1 MSEKQ
6 QKPVLDT
13 EFEQITPWN
22 GANDTGNDVRMKWM
36 RNFERVKGDLE
47 KLSDFINVIQNGLD
61 DKFLHKDRED
71 STNYLL
77 SLLGGVLVKKNLKVG
92 DFITG
97 VIGALIDEIGNA
109 EFETIFARKKIFT
122 PEIAYNRIT
131 YVKGKWV
138 VSPGGGCTIDEVV
151 DNGDGTW
158 TVKPD
163 LTEADGLSQFK
174 GDILSTYFVT
184 KSDEGKLTG
193 FEEMKFRVESADYTE
208 KTFVLTAKPDTNW
221 APQPQMVLAQGGNF
235 IDTDRQSYTVI
246 EAVNGNNCI
255 TFFEDANTWDPEP
268 AQMKGWLGKKKGM
281 TVQGINCDNYS
292 AVFTNLLLIGTIF
305 QIDEITGESVR
316 VPIWKG
322 EWKKDNKYGY
332 YNEVSHNGSRYLCVN
347 PDGTKQ
353 EPGTGN
359 HWMVTV
365 EKGEQG
371 TPGLSVVGGGDWD
384 HSKIPYAASTIVSMY
399 NCVFCS
405 KKETS
410 NPPLAIAR
418 FKDGS
423 LIAKPGGYI
432 LAGKSDDL
440 QVNEDWDM
448 ILDGRQLKGE
458 SITFLG
464 RFDTAPSDPN
474 EGDSYYDT
482 NDKVTYI
489 YRNGVWMIWITD
501 GKDGKGY
508 EYIFRR
514 TTTMM
519 APDKPDSQNV
529 DEYVPEGW
537 TDDPQ
542 GVTADFQLEWCCKR
556 TKTDGVWSEFS
567 TPAPAYRWA
576 KDGESNVLADLDNEM
591 VSCALTYDGKATK
604 AQSWVTNIGMW
615 YGLEQLAL
623 ESVTYKDN
631 GVFTVSPN
639 KQTGAVT
646 VSVTSGAIVP
656 ETTNIR
662 LTLMA
667 LKSGQQYSREL
678 VFTIAGVRAG
688 SDGSDAVLYS
698 LVPSVS
704 SVKRTASGSYSVASV
719 SCKRQK
725 TVGGTISDTTDGTL
739 MYSLDGGME
748 TTIANG
754 SGISCSSFS
763 SSVKFVFYI
772 DNRIVDVETIP
783 MVTDGASGSDGKG
796 IDDVDVVYYL
806 SDSPTSLTGGSWV
819 TVAPKWVDGKYLW
832 TKTVTLYSDGSS
844 VETPAVCLS
853 GGKGPA
859 GVGIS
864 DIKEFYYLSDSPA
877 SLTGGS
883 WVTESP
889 KWTNGKYLWTKT
901 IIYYT
906 DKTNNETTPICVSG
920 ADGLSVVGGGDWSHT
935 KIPYAAN
942 TVVSMYNCV
951 FFSKKET
958 SNPPLAIARF
968 KDGSLIAKPGGYI
981 LAGKSDDLQV
991 NEDWDMILDGQQL
1004 KGESITFLGRFDTA
1018 PSDPKEGESYY
1029 NTSDRATYIYK
1040 NGSWMLTVSDG
1051 KDGRDYEYIY
1061 TRRNSED
1068 EKPAR
1073 PDSQQVDDYVPA
1085 GWTDD
1090 FLGVSEDFQLE
1101 WGCKRSKI
1109 DGVWSEWS
1117 DPAPVYRWAKDGESN
1132 VLADLDNEMVSCALT
1147 YDGKATKA
1155 QSWVTNIGMWYGLE
1169 QLTLESVTY
1178 KDNGVFTVSPNKQ
1191 TGAVT
1196 VSVTSGASVPET
1208 TNIRLTLMA
1217 LKSGQQYSRELV
1229 FTIAGV
1235 RAGSDGS
1242 DAVLYSL
1249 VPSVSSVKRT
1259 ASGSYSVA
1267 SVSCKRQKTVGGTI
1281 SDTTDGTLMYSLD
1294 GGMETT
1300 IANGSG
1306 ISCSSFSSSVKFL
1319 FYVNSQ
1325 LVDVETIP
1333 MVIDG
1338 TDGEEGKGIQ
1348 SSDVMFYLSN
1358 SPTSLTGGSWVT
1370 DAPQWVD
1377 GKYFWTK
1384 TVIQYTDGSK
1394 KETTPVCISG
1404 GKGPS
1409 GVGIS
1414 KIEEQYYLS
1423 TSRTSLTG
1431 GSWSTTAPSWQS
1443 GKYIW
1448 TRTAVYYTD
1457 GNTFYTSA
1465 ICAAGQDGIDGSS
1478 IVSYGDWSHT
1488 KVPIPKNGLVQF
1500 TGGSY
1505 VAVRDTSNPP
1515 YPIARYSD
1523 GTLIAKRNGGYI
1535 LAGRSADRV
1544 LNADWVMVVDKPV
1557 SNVTYWLSSLVSTIN
1572 FTSSGYPS
1580 PSSVLV
1586 TCMQSVDGNVSKC
1599 SDMYLAARKYDGS
1612 TWYAHVSATKVNS
1625 LSVPANK
1632 GYTQFA
1638 VRAYASASDAN
1649 SWNENY
1655 VAELGI
1661 GCSFDGSDGRAG
1673 SAPYDM
1679 GVWKS
1684 GTTYYW
1690 NESRRDSVIMLF
1702 SNVYYKFQVRN
1713 FGASVTEAP
1722 SSATG
1727 DTNWEAV
1734 GRHESIATDTL
1745 FADGANIAGFMF
1757 SRQGYSSAGVPYG
1770 LLRSQNEQDGQPV
1783 FYVNTKTGEL
1793 YSQKGKFVNIEAQ
1806 GTFSTKSSGERI
1818 VLDFA
1823 SNSIKFIAADEK
1835 NYGTLGF
1842 ADNNGYRSSYLS
1854 MSNNNNEYASLQ
1866 PGWLRVRAVNA
1877 GSTII
1882 SDLDWGGLK
1891 ISKNGNTRSV
1901 ALIND
1906 SITFSDS
1913 SNSKAIII
1921 KSDAITVKEGSTQY
1935 TGVDGSF
1942 TFKDQYEKTVIVYFR
1957 KGICYRISS

>member
-1 MSEKQ
+1 MTIL
-6 QKPVLDT
+6 QKPASLNLSGNLPKFVISADDDVDFVLKKGEETLLSSVYSPGVDNK
-13 EFEQITPWN
+13 ITV
-22 GANDTGNDVRMKWM
+22 DVRDIVENALSFDFKNVTTPYAQSELAADFTASIGPESVHFRCVRAGVDKSSVDANIFLKSNFLTWQPQVKKVMYSSPEYLTLYPVESCQVKVKAYFDDDNEETITLYGATKDVPVTIPVQYAVIVGKFSNRMPSFYDVWAETSSGVRLTYIQRYVASDLLSEEEQWILFENSLGGIDTFRAYGTFDFSGEHTYNIAEIEDVSEEYCIDVE
-36 RNFERVKGDLE
+36 RNFEKNTGYLNDYERKWLLDFFSSRGKYICADNTVRRIVCTDSSVDFNQKELPSSYTFTYRYSDAKPYLNLQRIDNLPEVLNVHVPDLGSFTIPPRLVEFPQLNVTEGVLIPAQFPFKQEWGTVTLYDILSYVLSYVYTESGSGGGDIYLIKLGDTTVPTDYNTFSALRILE
-47 KLSDFINVIQNGLD
+47 EIKKAIDDNDVFIR
-61 DKFLHKDRED
+61 KDRED
-71 STNYLL
+71 SSLFLL

-109 EFETIFARKKIFT
+109 EVETLYARKKIFT
-122 PEIAYNRIT
+122 PEMAYNRIT

-208 KTFVLTAKPDTNW
+208 KTFVLTAKPDTDW
-221 APQPQMVLAQGGNF
+221 VPQPQMVLAQGGNF
-235 IDTDRQSYTVI
+235 TDPDRQSYTVI

-255 TFFEDANTWDPEP
+255 TFFEHANTWDTEP
-268 AQMKGWLGKKKGM
+268 AQMEGWLGKKKGM

-292 AVFTNLLLIGTIF
+292 AVLKNLLMIGTIF

-322 EWKKDNKYGY
+322 EWQKNTKYGY

-347 PDGTKQ
+347 PAGTEQ

-384 HSKIPYAASTIVSMY
+384 HTKVPYTASTIVSMY

-418 FKDGS
+418 YTDGT

-448 ILDGRQLKGE
+448 ILDGRELKGE

-474 EGDSYYDT
+474 EGDSYYNT

-615 YGLEQLAL
+615 YGLEQLTL
-623 ESVTYKDN
+623 ESITYKDN
-631 GVFTVSPN
+631 GVFTVSAN
-639 KQTGAVT
+639 KQTGSVT
-646 VSVTSGAIVP
+646 VSVTSGASVP
-656 ETTNIR
+656 DTTNIR

-667 LKSGQQYSREL
+667 LKNGQQYSREL
-678 VFTIAGVRAG
+678 VFSIAGVRAG

-704 SVKRTASGSYSVASV
+704 SVKRTVSGSYSVASV

-739 MYSLDGGME
+739 KYSLDGGAE
-748 TTIANG
+748 TTISNG

-783 MVTDGASGSDGKG
+783 MVIDGANGKPG
-796 IDDVDVVYYL
+796 
-806 SDSPTSLTGGSWV
+806 T
-819 TVAPKWVDGKYLW
+819 
-832 TKTVTLYSDGSS
+832 DGSS
-844 VETPAVCLS
+844 V
-853 GGKGPA
+853 
-859 GVGIS
+859 
-864 DIKEFYYLSDSPA
+864 
-877 SLTGGS
+877 
-883 WVTESP
+883 
-889 KWTNGKYLWTKT
+889 
-901 IIYYT
+901 
-906 DKTNNETTPICVSG
+906 
-920 ADGLSVVGGGDWSHT
+920 
-935 KIPYAAN
+935 
-942 TVVSMYNCV
+942 
-951 FFSKKET
+951 
-958 SNPPLAIARF
+958 
-968 KDGSLIAKPGGYI
+968 
-981 LAGKSDDLQV
+981 
-991 NEDWDMILDGQQL
+991 
-1004 KGESITFLGRFDTA
+1004 
-1018 PSDPKEGESYY
+1018 
-1029 NTSDRATYIYK
+1029 
-1040 NGSWMLTVSDG
+1040 
-1051 KDGRDYEYIY
+1051 
-1061 TRRNSED
+1061 
-1068 EKPAR
+1068 
-1073 PDSQQVDDYVPA
+1073 
-1085 GWTDD
+1085 
-1090 FLGVSEDFQLE
+1090 
-1101 WGCKRSKI
+1101 
-1109 DGVWSEWS
+1109 
-1117 DPAPVYRWAKDGESN
+1117 
-1132 VLADLDNEMVSCALT
+1132 
-1147 YDGKATKA
+1147 
-1155 QSWVTNIGMWYGLE
+1155 
-1169 QLTLESVTY
+1169 
-1178 KDNGVFTVSPNKQ
+1178 
-1191 TGAVT
+1191 
-1196 VSVTSGASVPET
+1196 
-1208 TNIRLTLMA
+1208 
-1217 LKSGQQYSRELV
+1217 
-1229 FTIAGV
+1229 
-1235 RAGSDGS
+1235 
-1242 DAVLYSL
+1242 
-1249 VPSVSSVKRT
+1249 
-1259 ASGSYSVA
+1259 
-1267 SVSCKRQKTVGGTI
+1267 
-1281 SDTTDGTLMYSLD
+1281 
-1294 GGMETT
+1294 
-1300 IANGSG
+1300 
-1306 ISCSSFSSSVKFL
+1306 
-1319 FYVNSQ
+1319 
-1325 LVDVETIP
+1325 
-1333 MVIDG
+1333 
-1338 TDGEEGKGIQ
+1338 
-1348 SSDVMFYLSN
+1348 
-1358 SPTSLTGGSWVT
+1358 
-1370 DAPQWVD
+1370 
-1377 GKYFWTK
+1377 
-1384 TVIQYTDGSK
+1384 
-1394 KETTPVCISG
+1394 
-1404 GKGPS
+1404 
-1409 GVGIS
+1409 
-1414 KIEEQYYLS
+1414 
-1423 TSRTSLTG
+1423 
-1431 GSWSTTAPSWQS
+1431 
-1443 GKYIW
+1443 
-1448 TRTAVYYTD
+1448 
-1457 GNTFYTSA
+1457 
-1465 ICAAGQDGIDGSS
+1465 
-1478 IVSYGDWSHT
+1478 VSYGDWSHT

-1500 TGGSY
+1500 AGGSY
-1505 VAVRDTSNPP
+1505 VAVRETSNPP
-1515 YPIARYSD
+1515 YPIARYTD

-1535 LAGRSADRV
+1535 LAGRSADRQ

-1557 SNVTYWLSSLVSTIN
+1557 SNATYWLSSLVSTIN

-1599 SDMYLAARKYDGS
+1599 SEMYLAARKYDGS
-1612 TWYAHVSATKVNS
+1612 TWYAHVSATKTNS

-1673 SAPYDM
+1673 SSPYDM

-1713 FGASVTEAP
+1713 FGASVTAAP

-1727 DTNWEAV
+1727 DTNWEVV

-1783 FYVNTKTGEL
+1783 FFVNTKTGEL

-1882 SDLDWGGLK
+1882 SDLDWNGLK

>member
-1 MSEKQ
+1 MTIL
-6 QKPVLDT
+6 QKPASINLSGNLPKFIISADDNVDFILKKGEETLMSSVYSPGADNRITVDVRDIVENALSFDFKNITTPYAQSELAADFTASIGSESVHFRCVRAGVDKSSVDANIFLKSNFLTWQPQVKKVMYSSPEYLTLYPVESCLVKVKAYFDEDNEETITLYGATKDVPVTIPVQYAVIVGKFNNRTPSFYDVWAETSSGVRLTYIQRYVASDLLSEEEQWILFENSLGGIDTFRAYGTFDFSGEHTYNIAEIEDVSEEYRIDVEHNFEKNTGYLNDYERRWLLDFFSSRGKYICADNTVRRIVCTDSSAEFNQKELPSSYTFTYRYADAKPYLNLQRFDNLPEVLNVHVPDLGSFTIPPRLVEFPQLNVTEGVLIPAQFPFKQEWGTVTLYDILSYVLSYVYTESGSGDDGNIYLIKLGDT
-13 EFEQITPWN
+13 TVPTDYNTFSALRILEEIKK
-22 GANDTGNDVRMKWM
+22 AIDDNDV
-36 RNFERVKGDLE
+36 
-47 KLSDFINVIQNGLD
+47 FIR
-61 DKFLHKDRED
+61 KDRED
-71 STNYLL
+71 SSLFLL

-109 EFETIFARKKIFT
+109 EVETLYARKKIFT
-122 PEIAYNRIT
+122 PEMAYNRIT

-208 KTFVLTAKPDTNW
+208 KTFVLTAKPDTDW
-221 APQPQMVLAQGGNF
+221 VPQSQMVLAQGGNF
-235 IDTDRQSYTVI
+235 TDPDRQSYTVI

-255 TFFEDANTWDPEP
+255 TFFEHANTWDTEP
-268 AQMKGWLGKKKGM
+268 AQMEGWLGKKKGM

-292 AVFTNLLLIGTIF
+292 AVLKNLLMIGTIF

-322 EWKKDNKYGY
+322 EWQKDTKYGY

-347 PDGTKQ
+347 PAGTEQ

-384 HSKIPYAASTIVSMY
+384 HTKVPYAASTIVSMY

-418 FKDGS
+418 YTDGT

-448 ILDGRQLKGE
+448 ILDGRELKGE

-474 EGDSYYDT
+474 EGDSYYNT

-615 YGLEQLAL
+615 YGLEQLTL
-623 ESVTYKDN
+623 ESITYKDN
-631 GVFTVSPN
+631 GVFTVSAN

-646 VSVTSGAIVP
+646 VSVTSGASVP
-656 ETTNIR
+656 DTTNIR

-667 LKSGQQYSREL
+667 LKNGQQYSREL
-678 VFTIAGVRAG
+678 VFSIAGVRAG

-739 MYSLDGGME
+739 KYSLDGGVE

-754 SGISCSSFS
+754 SGISCSSFY
-763 SSVKFVFYI
+763 SSVKFVFYM

-783 MVTDGASGSDGKG
+783 MVIDGASGSDGKG
-796 IDDVDVVYYL
+796 VANVDVYYYL
-806 SDSPTSLTGGSWV
+806 SNSTTSLTGGSWV
-819 TVAPKWVDGKYLW
+819 T
-832 TKTVTLYSDGSS
+832 
-844 VETPAVCLS
+844 
-853 GGKGPA
+853 
-859 GVGIS
+859 
-864 DIKEFYYLSDSPA
+864 
-877 SLTGGS
+877 
-883 WVTESP
+883 
-889 KWTNGKYLWTKT
+889 N
-901 IIYYT
+901 
-906 DKTNNETTPICVSG
+906 
-920 ADGLSVVGGGDWSHT
+920 
-935 KIPYAAN
+935 
-942 TVVSMYNCV
+942 
-951 FFSKKET
+951 
-958 SNPPLAIARF
+958 
-968 KDGSLIAKPGGYI
+968 
-981 LAGKSDDLQV
+981 
-991 NEDWDMILDGQQL
+991 
-1004 KGESITFLGRFDTA
+1004 
-1018 PSDPKEGESYY
+1018 
-1029 NTSDRATYIYK
+1029 
-1040 NGSWMLTVSDG
+1040 
-1051 KDGRDYEYIY
+1051 
-1061 TRRNSED
+1061 
-1068 EKPAR
+1068 
-1073 PDSQQVDDYVPA
+1073 
-1085 GWTDD
+1085 
-1090 FLGVSEDFQLE
+1090 
-1101 WGCKRSKI
+1101 
-1109 DGVWSEWS
+1109 
-1117 DPAPVYRWAKDGESN
+1117 
-1132 VLADLDNEMVSCALT
+1132 
-1147 YDGKATKA
+1147 
-1155 QSWVTNIGMWYGLE
+1155 
-1169 QLTLESVTY
+1169 
-1178 KDNGVFTVSPNKQ
+1178 
-1191 TGAVT
+1191 
-1196 VSVTSGASVPET
+1196 
-1208 TNIRLTLMA
+1208 
-1217 LKSGQQYSRELV
+1217 
-1229 FTIAGV
+1229 
-1235 RAGSDGS
+1235 
-1242 DAVLYSL
+1242 
-1249 VPSVSSVKRT
+1249 
-1259 ASGSYSVA
+1259 
-1267 SVSCKRQKTVGGTI
+1267 
-1281 SDTTDGTLMYSLD
+1281 
-1294 GGMETT
+1294 
-1300 IANGSG
+1300 
-1306 ISCSSFSSSVKFL
+1306 
-1319 FYVNSQ
+1319 
-1325 LVDVETIP
+1325 
-1333 MVIDG
+1333 
-1338 TDGEEGKGIQ
+1338 
-1348 SSDVMFYLSN
+1348 
-1358 SPTSLTGGSWVT
+1358 
-1370 DAPQWVD
+1370 APQWVD

-1384 TVIQYTDGSK
+1384 TVTTYTDGTK
-1394 KETTPVCISG
+1394 DETPAVCISG
-1404 GKGPS
+1404 GKGPT
-1409 GVGIS
+1409 GNGIS
-1414 KIEEQYYLS
+1414 KIEEQYYVS
-1423 TSRTSLTG
+1423 TSKTSLSG
-1431 GSWSTTAPSWQS
+1431 GSWSTTAPSWQA

-1448 TRTAVYYTD
+1448 TRTAIYYTNGD
-1457 GNTFYTSA
+1457 TDYTSA

-1478 IVSYGDWSHT
+1478 VVSYGDWSHT
-1488 KVPIPKNGLVQF
+1488 KVPIPQNGLVQF
-1500 TGGSY
+1500 AGGSY
-1505 VAVRDTSNPP
+1505 VAVRETSNPP
-1515 YPIARYSD
+1515 YPIARYTD

-1535 LAGRSADRV
+1535 LAGRSADRQ
-1544 LNADWVMVVDKPV
+1544 LNVDWVMVVDKPV
-1557 SNVTYWLSSLVSTIN
+1557 SNATYWLSSLVSTIN

-1599 SDMYLAARKYDGS
+1599 SEMYLAARKYDGS
-1612 TWYAHVSATKVNS
+1612 TWYAHVSATKTNS

-1673 SAPYDM
+1673 SSPYDM

-1690 NESRRDSVIMLF
+1690 NESRRDSVIILF

-1713 FGASVTEAP
+1713 FGASVTTAP

-1757 SRQGYSSAGVPYG
+1757 SRQGYNSDGVPYG
-1770 LLRSQNEQDGQPV
+1770 LLRSQNEQNGQPV

-1793 YSQKGKFVNIEAQ
+1793 YSQKGRFVNIEAQ

-1823 SNSIKFIAADEK
+1823 SNSIKFIASDEK

-1854 MSNNNNEYASLQ
+1854 MSNNNNEYASIQ
-1866 PGWLRVRAVNA
+1866 PGWLRVRAVNT
-1877 GSTII
+1877 GNTIV
-1882 SDLDWGGLK
+1882 SDIDWNGLR
-1891 ISKNGNTRSV
+1891 ISKNNNTRSV
-1901 ALIND
+1901 TLIND
-1906 SITFSDS
+1906 SLTLSDS
-1913 SNSKAIII
+1913 SNSKAVII
-1921 KSDAITVKEGSTQY
+1921 KSDAITLKEGSTQY